1 MTDVKKYTIRIILY
15 MFVLVLSL
23 PVVGCKEEKRY
34 RIGVSQCSQDDW
46 RKKMNDE
53 INREIM
59 FHPEA
64 EVEIRSADDSNE
76 KQIADIRYFVDNGFD
91 IIIAAPNE
99 ADAITPIIKEVY
111 ESGVPVIL
119 FDREINGDT
128 YTAQQGV
135 DNYGIGRAAARYA
148 HNLVGSGGKVI
159 EIYGLTGSTPA
170 VQRHMGFHDEASV
183 NGLNVIGLA
192 HGNWNY
198 EDAAEVADSL
208 LSEHP
213 DVDLIFA
220 HNDRMA
226 IAASEVATKKG
237 LDVKVIGIDAAPE
250 IGIKAVADGLID
262 ATFLYPTEGYGLIRT
277 ALAILEGKP
286 YNRENR
292 LPLASAVDKS
302 NADILLLQNE
312 SLKEETSKIQL
323 LKSEVDEYLTLYSY
337 QTTLFYAAIAI
348 VVLLFGFLFMLLR
361 SFWQHKKHQKMLVEQ
376 NELLARQRD
385 TEKKLN
391 EQLNAATQ
399 SKLIFFTNVSHDLR
413 TPLTLIAEPVEQL
426 EKADYLTPSH
436 RTLMKIANKN
446 VKILRRLINQI
457 LDFRKYEN
465 GKLQVNLTE
474 VHIADLIRDWAESF
488 VEIAR
493 NREIKLTIDIH
504 PDPSVTLAI
513 DTEKIERVFF
523 NLMSNAI
530 KYTPRNGKIHLVCT
544 CDDCQLSFSVEDTG
558 RGISE
563 EDLVNIFDR
572 FYQVDK
578 IHPDGSGIGLSLAKA
593 FVELHSGNIEVES
606 VAGKGSKFTVLI
618 PVCHVEPAEDIA
630 VPRVISES
638 EMKVELNEI
647 VSEAEVDNDD
657 RPLLLV
663 IDDNADIRMLI
674 RELLSTDYRIIEAQD
689 GRQGIRLASKYV
701 PDLIICDVMMP
712 VMDGMECCRLIKEE
726 ISTSHIPI
734 LMLTACSMDEQRIQG
749 YESGAD
755 GYLSKPFDSKMLKM
769 RCENLIENRKRV
781 NNVLG
786 GSANLSPRTA
796 VRDNKDQPTSKAP
809 GDIENAFYGQFVGL
823 VNKEIGN
830 PDLNIDSLAAKM
842 GLGRS
847 QFYRKIKALT
857 NYSPVELLRKIRLT
871 KARDMLSSTD
881 KTISEIAY
889 EVGFSAPAYF
899 TKVFRETYGESPSE
913 MRTRLGIK
921 V

>member
-1 MTDVKKYTIRIILY
+1 M
-15 MFVLVLSL
+15 
-23 PVVGCKEEKRY
+23 
-34 RIGVSQCSQDDW
+34 
-46 RKKMNDE
+46 
-53 INREIM
+53 
-59 FHPEA
+59 
-64 EVEIRSADDSNE
+64 
-76 KQIADIRYFVDNGFD
+76 
-91 IIIAAPNE
+91 
-99 ADAITPIIKEVY
+99 
-111 ESGVPVIL
+111 
-119 FDREINGDT
+119 
-128 YTAQQGV
+128 
-135 DNYGIGRAAARYA
+135 
-148 HNLVGSGGKVI
+148 
-159 EIYGLTGSTPA
+159 
-170 VQRHMGFHDEASV
+170 
-183 NGLNVIGLA
+183 
-192 HGNWNY
+192 
-198 EDAAEVADSL
+198 
-208 LSEHP
+208 
-213 DVDLIFA
+213 
-220 HNDRMA
+220 
-226 IAASEVATKKG
+226 
-237 LDVKVIGIDAAPE
+237 
-250 IGIKAVADGLID
+250 
-262 ATFLYPTEGYGLIRT
+262 
-277 ALAILEGKP
+277 
-286 YNRENR
+286 
-292 LPLASAVDKS
+292 
-302 NADILLLQNE
+302 
-312 SLKEETSKIQL
+312 
-323 LKSEVDEYLTLYSY
+323 SY
-337 QTTLFYAAIAI
+337 
-348 VVLLFGFLFMLLR
+348 
-361 SFWQHKKHQKMLVEQ
+361 
-376 NELLARQRD
+376 
-385 TEKKLN
+385 
-391 EQLNAATQ
+391 
-399 SKLIFFTNVSHDLR
+399 
-413 TPLTLIAEPVEQL
+413 
-426 EKADYLTPSH
+426 
-436 RTLMKIANKN
+436 
-446 VKILRRLINQI
+446 
-457 LDFRKYEN
+457 
-465 GKLQVNLTE
+465 
-474 VHIADLIRDWAESF
+474 
-488 VEIAR
+488 
-493 NREIKLTIDIH
+493 
-504 PDPSVTLAI
+504 
-513 DTEKIERVFF
+513 
-523 NLMSNAI
+523 AI